1 MSTSM
6 GIASV
11 FVLSSLMLSPMA
23 MAEESQGFI
32 AQKAAH
38 AAAFEK
44 NRAQQIAKAK
54 SAEKARQAEASQD
67 HSTVTKDS

>member
-44 NRAQQIAKAK
+44 SQAQRIAKAK
-54 SAEKARQAEASQD
+54 DAEKARQARA
-67 HSTVTKDS
+67 STVPGATSKDS

>member
-44 NRAQQIAKAK
+44 NQAQRIAAAK
-54 SAEKARQAEASQD
+54 DAEKARQAKTAQVQD
-67 HSTVTKDS
+67 AITKDS

>member
-38 AAAFEK
+38 DAAFEK
-44 NRAQQIAKAK
+44 NQAHRIAAAK
-54 SAEKARQAEASQD
+54 DAEEARQAKTEQVQD
-67 HSTVTKDS
+67 AVTKDS